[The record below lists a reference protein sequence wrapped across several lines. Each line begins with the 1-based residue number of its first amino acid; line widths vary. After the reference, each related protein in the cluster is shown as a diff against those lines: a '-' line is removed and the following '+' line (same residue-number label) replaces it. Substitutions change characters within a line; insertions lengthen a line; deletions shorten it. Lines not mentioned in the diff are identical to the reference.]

1 MKYIPLIGRTLF
13 SLIFLMTIKGHFST
27 EAIGYAEKMGVPMPS
42 LLVPLSGIIAT
53 LGAVSII
60 IGYKAKWGA
69 WLIVLFL
76 IPVTFF
82 MHRFW
87 DVSDTA
93 AAHMQMVNFMKN
105 LSMMGGALLIMFW
118 GPGPVS
124 IDSRP

>member
-1 MKYIPLIGRTLF
+1 MKYIPLIARTLF
-13 SLIFLMTIKGHFST
+13 SLIFLMTIKSHFSD
-27 EAIGYAEKMGVPMPS
+27 EAIGYADKMGVPMPS
-42 LLVPLSGIIAT
+42 VLVPLSGIIAIV
-53 LGAVSII
+53 GALSII

-69 WLIVLFL
+69 GLILLFL
-76 IPVTFF
+76 IPVTLF

-87 DVSDTA
+87 DVPDTA

>member
-13 SLIFLMTIKGHFST
+13 SLIFLMTIEGHFSAG
-27 EAIGYAEKMGVPMPS
+27 AIGYADKMGVPMPNI
-42 LLVPLSGIIAT
+42 LVPLSGVIAT
-53 LGAVSII
+53 LGALSII
-60 IGYKAKWGA
+60 IGYKAQWGA
-69 WLIVLFL
+69 WLIIIFL

-87 DVSDTA
+87 GIADTA
-93 AAHMQMVNFMKN
+93 AAQMQMVNFMKN
-105 LSMMGGALLIMFW
+105 LSMIGGALLIAFW